1 MNSVTANS
9 TSAVAAQPHPEQ
21 IYFDQYIQTLDE
33 KDLKAY
39 YIARDHLGMSFQ
51 LEKSNGY
58 LNWKKDNVK
67 S

>member
-1 MNSVTANS
+1 MDSIS
-9 TSAVAAQPHPEQ
+9 TTISAGVATKLHPEQ
-21 IYFDQYIQTLDE
+21 VYLDQYIQTLDE
-33 KDLKAY
+33 KELKAY
-39 YIARDHLGMSFQ
+39 HIAREHLGMSFQ

>member
-9 TSAVAAQPHPEQ
+9 TSAVATQPHPEQ

-33 KDLKAY
+33 KELKAY

-67 S
+67 

>member
-1 MNSVTANS
+1 MDSIS
-9 TSAVAAQPHPEQ
+9 TTISAGVATKLHPEQ
-21 IYFDQYIQTLDE
+21 VYLDQYIQTLDE
-33 KDLKAY
+33 KELKAY
-39 YIARDHLGMSFQ
+39 HIARDHLGMSFQ